1 MILNMSVARCVAGF
15 SRTMSCVIIC
25 MWAVF
30 SVASHAAERWDSQG
44 AAEAFQ
50 LARQKRD
57 AIIQSVDPTI
67 DQYLDCARTY
77 RKVHFK
83 DPHYGRTGD
92 AIYEEALI
100 YQEAADRFQRPA
112 YYKTAARRLRLLVK
126 DYGLNQNCRDAL
138 KRLASIYSKHLGDEI
153 AAEEAYKTLQARY
166 RYSNEAIQRIRAES
180 ASEGVQP
187 VVTAKPEQ
195 PEPAKS
201 TMAPNPRPASLSTV
215 QSIRF
220 WSTSNY
226 TRVIIDMDSDA
237 KYVKQRLHDPNRVYF
252 DISNSRLDRNL
263 TRDFTVGDEI
273 LQQVRVAQNRSDVV
287 RIVFDIAAIGGLSVL
302 ELHDPFRIVI
312 DLQREGAPTP
322 PAPISETKVTSKPPA
337 NAAQKPQPPPMA
349 ITEMRTPSSSAKS
362 TTTATS
368 SEIQSKKDEPPA
380 PPLPK
385 EAIPPAYPES
395 KPPRPLSVT
404 ELPASAPEEA
414 KQAKA
419 PASASGD
426 QNSDSNKRTL
436 EQPPQAAQVQP
447 SRTIPAN
454 PGPQKPTAAGSDA
467 LAPSPKSTAAGK
479 RGETET
485 AALEIKAPPASKPEP
500 MPLPKQASP
509 TSQGDRTLTRMLG
522 LKVGR
527 IVIDPGHGGHDQG
540 TTGPGGLLEKDL
552 VLLLARSL
560 RKMIEEKVGA
570 EVVLTRDDDT
580 FVSLE
585 ERTAIANRHKADLFV
600 SIHANSSRIRSISG
614 VETYYLD
621 FAKTDAEREIA
632 ARENATADGNVRDLE
647 DLIKKIAQAD
657 KSSESRELASIVQK
671 KLYSGTRQVLPST
684 KDRGVRSAPFVVL
697 IGANMPS
704 VLAEVAFISNPKV
717 ERVLRK
723 ESAKQS
729 LVKALFTGIE
739 GYMKTLGSDVVY
751 NQISSQPK

>member
-1 MILNMSVARCVAGF
+1 MMLSMSVARCVAGF

-44 AAEAFQ
+44 AADAFR

-57 AIIQSVDPTI
+57 AIAQSADPTL
-67 DQYLDCARTY
+67 DQYLDCARAY

-100 YQEAADRFQRPA
+100 YQEAADRFQKPE

-138 KRLASIYSKHLGDEI
+138 KRLASIYSKHLGDES
-153 AAEEAYKTLQARY
+153 AAEEAYKSLQARY
-166 RYSNEAIQRIRAES
+166 RYSNEAIQRIRAEN

-187 VVTAKPEQ
+187 GVAAKPEQ
-195 PEPAKS
+195 PQS
-201 TMAPNPRPASLSTV
+201 SVGPNPHPASLSTV

-220 WSTSNY
+220 WSTSDY
-226 TRVIIDMDSDA
+226 TRVIIDMDLDA
-237 KYVKQRLHDPNRVYF
+237 KYVKQRLHDPNRIYF

-263 TRDFTVGDEI
+263 NRDFTVGDEI

-287 RIVFDIAAIGGLSVL
+287 RIVFDIAAIGGLSVS

-322 PAPISETKVTSKPPA
+322 PVSISETKVTSKPPA

-349 ITEMRTPSSSAKS
+349 ITEMRMPSSSGKS
-362 TTTATS
+362 AAPATS
-368 SEIQSKKDEPPA
+368 TEIQSKKDEPLVQPQR
-380 PPLPK
+380 K
-385 EAIPPAYPES
+385 EAVPPAYPES
-395 KPPRPLSVT
+395 KPPQPLSVT
-404 ELPASAPEEA
+404 ELSASAPEEA
-414 KQAKA
+414 KQAKV

-426 QNSDSNKRTL
+426 QNSASNKRTL

-454 PGPQKPTAAGSDA
+454 PGLQKPAAAGSDA
-467 LAPSPKSTAAGK
+467 LAPSPKSTSTGK
-479 RGETET
+479 RSETET

-509 TSQGDRTLTRMLG
+509 TGQGDRTLTRMLG

-527 IVIDPGHGGHDQG
+527 IVIDPGHGGHDHG

-560 RKMIEEKVGA
+560 RKMIEEKIGA

-632 ARENATADGNVRDLE
+632 ARENATADSNVRDLE

-657 KSSESRELASIVQK
+657 KSTESRELASIVQK

-717 ERVLRK
+717 ERLLRK

-729 LVKALFTGIE
+729 LVKALFTGID

-751 NQISSQPK
+751 NQISSQTK